1 MGKRKGKEK
10 GGGSKV
16 GFYGKSLVDMI
27 HTPILHL
34 IKNNCMKLVGI
45 VSQWHR

>member
-27 HTPILHL
+27 HAPFFI
-34 IKNNCMKLVGI
+34 
-45 VSQWHR
+45 